1 MDNPGSES
9 VSAIQTLI
17 AKKLGPQRYKVWF
30 KNSTRLSLTNGF
42 LKVDVP
48 NLFVG
53 SWIEDHFTDSIYAA
67 AREVTGRDVHV
78 TYAVDA

>member
-1 MDNPGSES
+1 MDSPGSEPIS
-9 VSAIQTLI
+9 DIQTLI

-30 KNSTRLSLTNGF
+30 KNSTRISLTNGF

-53 SWIEDHFTDSIYAA
+53 SWIEDHFTDSISAA
-67 AREVTGRDVHV
+67 AREITGP
-78 TYAVDA
+78 DAKT